1 MVLEIEF
8 ELRSDT
14 EGCGNH
20 NYISNGMKSYSSEKT
35 KVNLISRLNR
45 VEGQVRGIK
54 VLIEKN
60 TYCDDVITQISATQ
74 AALNSIAKI
83 LLEGHMKNC
92 VTNRI
97 KEGDTEIID
106 EVLVTIQ
113 KLIKKGG

>member
-45 VEGQVRGIK
+45 VEG
-54 VLIEKN
+54 
-60 TYCDDVITQISATQ
+60 
-74 AALNSIAKI
+74 
-83 LLEGHMKNC
+83 
-92 VTNRI
+92 
-97 KEGDTEIID
+97 
-106 EVLVTIQ
+106 
-113 KLIKKGG
+113 